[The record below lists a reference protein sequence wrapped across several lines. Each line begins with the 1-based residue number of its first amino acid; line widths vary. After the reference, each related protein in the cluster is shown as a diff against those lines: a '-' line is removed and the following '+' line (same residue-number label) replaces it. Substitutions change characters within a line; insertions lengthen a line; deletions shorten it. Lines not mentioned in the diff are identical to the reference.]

1 MTADELFEKFVKYSE
16 SIGKFPTIQEF
27 SDYSKL
33 PIDIVSKVYK
43 RWYNQGKLDKNGNS
57 YCFHKEDKH
66 QLFQEERK
74 PVDEPELEIIMPR
87 KEKAADTPEE
97 EPPKKDY
104 LAVVLRVIVGII
116 GFLLVFCS
124 IHFTYNFNGMSMKMF
139 WAFSLSVSIV
149 AFMAIAFT
157 LMDYIP
163 KKSLKAFVFVL
174 WILGFVYS
182 VFTAV
187 SGQYN
192 DFRKYLSVDKTE
204 VIESKKNIINE
215 QLDIQIKKQ
224 NELLH
229 WREQETEY
237 SLNPDLKTE
246 NPGTWKKIQEG
257 LIKLEETE
265 SKIEELQNQ
274 IIDIVEVD
282 TVSDETVY
290 AWLCKILKIS
300 SDKLHFIIILF
311 PSVFIDLCSGVCLL
325 FAFKKK
331 EE

>member
-1 MTADELFEKFVKYSE
+1 MTADELFQLLKECYKTHNH
-16 SIGKFPTIQEF
+16 FPTITEF
-27 SDYSKL
+27 SVYSRYPVETITKL
-33 PIDIVSKVYK
+33 YK
-43 RWYNQGKLDKNGNS
+43 RWLNQGKIIKKGNTFDF
-57 YCFHKEDKH
+57 YKEDTNK
-66 QLFQEERK
+66 LFQDERK
-74 PVDEPELEIIMPR
+74 DEPDKLEIIEVKPGEITN
-87 KEKAADTPEE
+87 K
-97 EPPKKDY
+97 KKDY
-104 LAVVLRVIVGII
+104 LSIILRVIVGII

-124 IHFTYNFNGMSMKMF
+124 IHFTFNFNGMSMKQF
-139 WAFSLSVSIV
+139 WAFDLSVSIV

-157 LMDYIP
+157 LMNYISG
-163 KKSLKAFVFVL
+163 KFLKCFVFVL

-192 DFRKYLSVDKTE
+192 DFRKYLSTDKSE
-204 VIESKKNIINE
+204 IIDAQKNILQE

-224 NELLH
+224 NELIH

-257 LIKLEETE
+257 LIKLEEAE
-265 SKIEELQNQ
+265 DKIEELQDKMMN
-274 IIDIVEVD
+274 IVTVD
-282 TVSDETVY
+282 TVSEETVY
-290 AWLCKILKIS
+290 SWLCKILKIS

>member
-1 MTADELFEKFVKYSE
+1 M
-16 SIGKFPTIQEF
+16 
-27 SDYSKL
+27 
-33 PIDIVSKVYK
+33 
-43 RWYNQGKLDKNGNS
+43 
-57 YCFHKEDKH
+57 
-66 QLFQEERK
+66 FQEERK
-74 PVDEPELEIIMPR
+74 TVDEPELEIIMPR
-87 KEKAADTPEE
+87 KEKTENKEE
-97 EPPKKDY
+97 EKPKKDY
-104 LAVVLRVIVGII
+104 LAIVLRILVGVI

-124 IHFTYNFNGMSMKMF
+124 IHFTYNFNGMSMKHF

-157 LMDYIP
+157 LMNYVDG
-163 KKSLKAFVFVL
+163 KFLKSFVFVL

-192 DFRKYLSVDKTE
+192 DFRKYLSVDKSE
-204 VIESKKNIINE
+204 VVENKKNIIKE
-215 QLDIQIKKQ
+215 QLEIQIKKQ
-224 NELLH
+224 SELLH

-257 LIKLEETE
+257 LVKLEETE
-265 SKIEELQNQ
+265 TKVEELQNQ
-274 IIDIVEVD
+274 MLDIVEVD

-331 EE
+331 EK